1 MSTFWFGAAALT
13 LLAVA
18 FLLVPLWRE
27 SRAGTKLTP
36 IAPLAA
42 LAVIP
47 VSVAL
52 YFVVTTY
59 DPDAPAAVSNSDL
72 AMLEALAARLNEQPD
87 DVEGWI
93 LLGRSYRT
101 LGDYQHART
110 AFEQAWT
117 RTAAPSSQLKLLYA
131 ESMLFTEP
139 GTAMGMAGDLVEDV
153 LQSLPNDQMALFYGA
168 LVATERNNASVA
180 VDRYTHLLS
189 TNPPPEI
196 VEIIQAQLIALTGQA
211 APAAALAATPQAAPA
226 GPVIEL
232 DVSVGEGVDLSGFG
246 PGARLYL
253 LARGPDMPLPL
264 AAQQLPVA
272 SLPGHFVLSDADN
285 PMGAVNGGRSLAQYD
300 TVTVVARLS
309 ASGGANSQ
317 SGDVFGEAT
326 VAPGS
331 GEPVSIVIDQ
341 VVP

>member
-1 MSTFWFGAAALT
+1 MTAFWLGAGALT
-13 LLAVA
+13 ILAVA

-27 SRAGTKLTP
+27 RKAGTRLTP

-47 VSVAL
+47 ASVAL

-59 DPDAPAAVSNSDL
+59 DPDVPAVASNQDL

-101 LGDYQHART
+101 LGDYRHART
-110 AFEQAWT
+110 AFEQAFS
-117 RTAAPSSQLKLLYA
+117 RTAAPSDQLKLLYA

-139 GTAMGMAGDLVEDV
+139 GTALGLAGDLVEEV
-153 LQSLPNDQMALFYGA
+153 LQSTPNDQMALFYGA
-168 LVATERNNASVA
+168 VVATERNDASAA
-180 VDRYTHLLS
+180 VDRYTRLLA

-196 VEIIQAQLIALTGQA
+196 VDIVQTQLVALTGQGV
-211 APAAALAATPQAAPA
+211 PAASAASPSPAASS

-232 DVSVGEGVDLSGFG
+232 DVSVGDAIDLSRFG

-264 AAQQLPVA
+264 AARQLPVEA
-272 SLPGHFVLSDADN
+272 LPGHFTLSDADN
-285 PMGAVNGGRSLAQYD
+285 PMGAVGGGRSLAQYES
-300 TVTVVARLS
+300 VTVVARVS
-309 ASGGANSQ
+309 ASGTANAQ
-317 SGDVFGEAT
+317 TGDVYGEAT
-326 VAPGS
+326 VMPGAA
-331 GEPVSIVIDQ
+331 EPVAIVIDQ
-341 VVP
+341 IVP